1 MGTWLFSYEGWLE
14 TTLTVPLVLKLN
26 SLEDPTLNLWNL
38 ATLAR
43 FLRSSQHVISQ
54 TMWTNFFLA
63 FFYHYHFI
71 ILSLSFYHYHSL
83 SCTSL
88 RDCAGRGGAFRF
100 FFKKLLWYFH
110 WNMPLSEPLY
120 LLDLAL
126 YNTINPLYWEE
137 SVSGFLSIRPRQQVL
152 SMGRLVNKM
161 SKFSL

>member
-1 MGTWLFSYEGWLE
+1 MKLGNFGGIFTILSTCYFTNNVNKLFSCIFL
-14 TTLTVPLVLKLN
+14 
-26 SLEDPTLNLWNL
+26 SL
-38 ATLAR
+38 
-43 FLRSSQHVISQ
+43 S
-54 TMWTNFFLA
+54 
-63 FFYHYHFI
+63 FYHFIII
-71 ILSLSFYHYHSL
+71 ILSLSFSVMYFIKGL
-83 SCTSL
+83 CWK
-88 RDCAGRGGAFRF
+88 GGAFRF